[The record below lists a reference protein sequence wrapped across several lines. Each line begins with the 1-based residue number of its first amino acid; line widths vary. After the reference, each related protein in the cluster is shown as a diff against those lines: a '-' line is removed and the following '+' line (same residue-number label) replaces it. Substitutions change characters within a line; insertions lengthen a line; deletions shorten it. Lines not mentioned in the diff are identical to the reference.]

1 MQLEKRGRGRP
12 ATGLNSTMMRVPN
25 ALKPAVAELVA
36 HYRQAKV
43 KAWEAAPLKQPDTG
57 ATGNRDSAAC
67 HETIG
72 NRDHLACHETTGGNR
87 DRVACHETGGCDDG

>member
-36 HYRQAKV
+36 HYRQARV
-43 KAWEAAPLKQPDTG
+43 KAWEAQPLRLPDDDAG
-57 ATGNRDSAAC
+57 LVKAA
-67 HETIG
+67 ETVLDRIERG
-72 NRDHLACHETTGGNR
+72 EETTMPFAEWERRCN
-87 DRVACHETGGCDDG
+87 ALDG

>member
-12 ATGLNSTMMRVPN
+12 ATGPTTITIRVPI
-25 ALKPAVAELVA
+25 ALKPAVLALVNTFHLAE
-36 HYRQAKV
+36 Q
-43 KAWEAAPLKQPDTG
+43 KAWETGPLRRQPDPG

-72 NRDHLACHETTGGNR
+72 GNR
-87 DRVACHETGGCDDG
+87 DNAACHETGGRGNG